1 MVYSIME
8 YTMHC
13 HTDLLPS
20 ALVTPQ
26 KTHQH
31 EKSFSDD
38 EFEESSFLQPHDISR
53 LRVNVGDTTVKV
65 VGGVDLAAIVRDVQS
80 NLLKGFIQ
88 KEDTATVAAIFSV
101 VLISRG
107 PPPAYQHYLMANF
120 DNAERIWHAVV
131 TDLENR
137 CIIPYDDTQYVR
149 QTVKDATDAKRN
161 GDMLWLL
168 TRCDLNDQHAFV
180 NVFTAMSIAQ
190 CFYRA
195 NCFFGTGINE
205 ATWINVYVV
214 PFLGSCFDP
223 NIQVKMWEL

>member
-1 MVYSIME
+1 MKTPEFSELIEVMRTKKSRVILNKQILRWRDRSTRISSE
-8 YTMHC
+8 DPTSQISARKRRQALEKDASTSEWVEK

-88 KEDTATVAAIFSV
+88 KEDTATVAEDLARSGNG
-101 VLISRG
+101 SRESL
-107 PPPAYQHYLMANF
+107 HHSL
-120 DNAERIWHAVV
+120 R
-131 TDLENR
+131 
-137 CIIPYDDTQYVR
+137 
-149 QTVKDATDAKRN
+149 
-161 GDMLWLL
+161 
-168 TRCDLNDQHAFV
+168 
-180 NVFTAMSIAQ
+180 
-190 CFYRA
+190 
-195 NCFFGTGINE
+195 
-205 ATWINVYVV
+205 
-214 PFLGSCFDP
+214 
-223 NIQVKMWEL
+223 